1 MWTAT
6 CALPPP
12 QLLPLPA
19 STGGDDSPCNDDYT
33 ENRSFNYQCDPNSTD
48 LHYYDHQE
56 YDSSSTDL
64 HYCDH
69 QEYDSSSTDS
79 HGHYRQH

>member
-1 MWTAT
+1 M
-6 CALPPP
+6 
-12 QLLPLPA
+12 PA
-19 STGGDDSPCNDDYT
+19 STGGDDSPCNDDYS
-33 ENRSFNYQCDPNSTD
+33 ENRSFNYQSCDPNNTN

-64 HYCDH
+64 HYDHQEYDSSSTDLHYDH

-79 HGHYRQH
+79 HCHYRQH